1 MNIRIKFTFT
11 NGCVSNDALGEPT
24 YISYIYGIRKLRTFK
39 TKTMIKV
46 NPTNSILINGN
57 LFITNLKATRVAVEK
72 SLRKYLNY
80 TNKVKH
86 PKFGEMVQYTGFYNR
101 NIIHL

>member
-1 MNIRIKFTFT
+1 
-11 NGCVSNDALGEPT
+11 
-24 YISYIYGIRKLRTFK
+24 
-39 TKTMIKV
+39 MIKV
-46 NPTNSILINGN
+46 NPTNSILIKGE

-86 PKFGEMVQYTGFYNR
+86 PQFGEMIQYTGFYNR
-101 NIIHL
+101 NTIHL

>member
-1 MNIRIKFTFT
+1 
-11 NGCVSNDALGEPT
+11 
-24 YISYIYGIRKLRTFK
+24 
-39 TKTMIKV
+39 MIKV
-46 NPTNSILINGN
+46 NPTNSILIKGE

-86 PKFGEMVQYTGFYNR
+86 PKFGEMIQYTGFYNR
-101 NIIHL
+101 NIIHLQEWSKCAQNLENAKPVRIFTS